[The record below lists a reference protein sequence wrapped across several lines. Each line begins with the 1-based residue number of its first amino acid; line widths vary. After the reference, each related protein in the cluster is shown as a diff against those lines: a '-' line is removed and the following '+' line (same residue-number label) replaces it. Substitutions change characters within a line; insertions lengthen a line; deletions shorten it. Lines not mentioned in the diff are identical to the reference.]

1 MNRPLPPEIQTK
13 PSGGSPL
20 QNGNEAEPRDA
31 VPHLDGAR
39 LRRLLES
46 GAAWLEAHV
55 PHINALNVFPVPD
68 GDTGSNMLATMRSAL
83 KALAD
88 SQSGTES
95 PASVVEV
102 ARRAARGAVLGARGN
117 SGVILSQILSG
128 FAQMQERT
136 ERLAPGDLA
145 QAFRRASDSAYQA
158 VMKPVEGTILTV
170 ARAVAEEAER
180 AAAESGDV
188 QELFRRITQAG
199 QEALARTPEMLPILK
214 QAGVVDS
221 GGQGL
226 VTLLEGMLHGLR
238 GEPSPAPASQV
249 EPGPPQAL
257 PELEEPPPMLAEGRY
272 GYDIQYLI
280 HGENLDVE
288 AIRARINS
296 LGECPLVVGDSRLVK
311 VHVHALTPGPALDFG
326 ASQGMLDDVVVENL
340 DRQFQAFAQ
349 QGAEEREPTG
359 PGALKPGALRTED
372 LTGVGI
378 VAVAAGD
385 GLAQHFQELGASAVI
400 RGGQTMNPSTEELL
414 AAVESVAAEAVILL
428 PNNGNV
434 LLAARQAQKLASRP
448 VYVVPSRS
456 APQGFAAM
464 MAFDYS
470 QDGPTNAAN
479 MAQALEQVRTVEVT
493 TAVRDSQVDGLAVAQ
508 GDVIGLLD
516 GKLVATGSDDA
527 QVIEA
532 VLGQID
538 LDEYEFLAI
547 YYGEGISAQAAE
559 ALAERLA
566 TRYPE
571 QEWEVHPGGQPHY
584 RIILSIE

>member
-1 MNRPLPPEIQTK
+1 MTEFATPKTRDESLPRNEPA
-13 PSGGSPL
+13 SP
-20 QNGNEAEPRDA
+20 GPDRTH
-31 VPHLDGAR
+31 HLDGAR
-39 LRRLLES
+39 LRQLFETGVS
-46 GAAWLEAHV
+46 WLEAHA

-68 GDTGSNMLATMRSAL
+68 GDTGTNMLATMRSAL
-83 KALAD
+83 KALAE
-88 SQSGTES
+88 SRSGAE
-95 PASVVEV
+95 AGESVVEV

-128 FAQMQERT
+128 FAQMQERKEHLT
-136 ERLAPGDLA
+136 AADLA
-145 QAFRRASDSAYQA
+145 RAFRRASDSAYQA

-188 QELFRRITQAG
+188 HELFRRVTQAA

-226 VTLLEGMLHGLR
+226 VTLLEGMFHGLR
-238 GEPSPAPASQV
+238 GEAAPSLAHPL
-249 EPGPPQAL
+249 ETDEPQAL
-257 PELEEPPPMLAEGRY
+257 PELEELPPMLAEGRY

-280 HGENLDVE
+280 HGQDLDVA
-288 AIRARINS
+288 AIRAQINR
-296 LGECPLVVGDSRLVK
+296 LGECPLVVGDSSLVK
-311 VHVHALTPGPALDFG
+311 VHVHALTPGPALDYG

-340 DRQFQAFAQ
+340 DLQFQAFSQKEA
-349 QGAEEREPTG
+349 GGTEPAG
-359 PGALKPGALRTED
+359 PGELKTED

-378 VAVAAGD
+378 VAVAAGE
-385 GLAQHFQELGASAVI
+385 GLAQHFRELGASAVI
-400 RGGQTMNPSTEELL
+400 RGGQTMNPSTQELL
-414 AAVESVAAEAVILL
+414 AAVESVSGEAVILL
-428 PNNGNV
+428 PNNGNI
-434 LLAARQAQKLASRP
+434 LLAARQAQELASRP

-479 MAQALEQVRTVEVT
+479 MTQALEDVVTVEVT
-493 TAVRDSQVDGLAVAQ
+493 TAVRDSQVDGLTVAQ

-516 GKLVATGSDDA
+516 GKLVATGSQDA

-532 VLGQID
+532 ILGRME
-538 LDEYEFLAI
+538 LDEYEFMAI
-547 YYGEGISAQAAE
+547 YYGEDSSAEEAE
-559 ALAERLA
+559 ALAEALA
-566 TRYPE
+566 ARYPE
-571 QEWEVHPGGQPHY
+571 LEIEVHPGGQPHY
-584 RIILSIE
+584 RVILSIE